1 MQTGFETDCPKTEHV
16 KETFCGIIV
25 AAGSG
30 TRFKSELPK
39 QLCNLNGI
47 PVFLHSVNAMVRHPQ
62 CKRCV
67 VVIDESFRE
76 RFEAHLSNVAEHL
89 RNKIKMV
96 EGGSERAISVSNGI
110 RLIDHEQSG
119 GVLIHDAARPGLT
132 AEMIDSLLEALETY
146 DGAAPALPVSDSL
159 KRMEGDS
166 IRSVARDNL
175 YRIQTPQAFRK
186 ARLLD
191 MYKGNISAATDDFTL
206 AEAKGLSL
214 TLVSGSDALG
224 KITYQKDLAFMEKL
238 LLGAQ
243 PVFRSGLGYDV
254 HAFEE
259 GDGVILCGTF
269 IPHAGKLKG
278 HSDADVAWHALTDAI
293 LGALADGD
301 IGDHFPPSDPQWKG
315 APSSVFLEF
324 AAQRVRERGG
334 EIANVDV
341 TLICEAP
348 KIKPHRDA
356 MRAKTAEV
364 LGVPVSHVAVKATT
378 TERLGFTGREE
389 GIAAQAICSVRLPS
403 HSTGA

>member
-30 TRFKSELPK
+30 TRFKGELPK
-39 QLCNLNGI
+39 QLCNLNEI
-47 PVFLHSVNAMVRHPQ
+47 PVFLHSVNAMVKHPQ
-62 CKRCV
+62 CVQCIL
-67 VVIDESFRE
+67 VIDESFRVQ
-76 RFEAHLSNVAEHL
+76 FEAHLSNAPKHL
-89 RNKIKMV
+89 RNKIRLV
-96 EGGSERAISVSNGI
+96 EGGTERAISVSNGI
-110 RLIDHEQSG
+110 RLIDNERSTS
-119 GVLIHDAARPGLT
+119 VLIHDAARPGLT
-132 AEMIDSLLEALETY
+132 SGVIDSLLIALETH

-166 IRSVARDNL
+166 IGSVARDNL

-186 ARLLD
+186 GCLLD
-191 MYKGNISAATDDFTL
+191 MYTGDISTATDDFTL

-224 KITYQKDLAFMEKL
+224 KITYQEDLKFMEKL
-238 LLGAQ
+238 LSGVQ

-254 HAFEE
+254 HAFED

-269 IPHAGKLKG
+269 IPHGAKLKG

-301 IGDHFPPSDPQWKG
+301 IGDHFPPTDPQWKG
-315 APSSVFLEF
+315 APSSLFLEF
-324 AAQRVRERGG
+324 AANRVRERGG
-334 EIANVDV
+334 DIVNVDI

-348 KIKPHRDA
+348 KVKPHRDV
-356 MRAKTAEV
+356 MRTKTAEV
-364 LGVPVSHVAVKATT
+364 LGIPVSDVAVKATT

-403 HSTGA
+403 HSTAD

>member
-16 KETFCGIIV
+16 KEGFCGIIV

-30 TRFKSELPK
+30 TRFKGELPK
-39 QLCNLNGI
+39 QLYNLNGI
-47 PVFLHSVNAMVRHPQ
+47 PVFLHSVNAMVQHPQ
-62 CKRCV
+62 CIQCIL
-67 VVIDESFRE
+67 VIDESFRE
-76 RFEAHLSNVAEHL
+76 QFEAHLSNMPEQL
-89 RNKIKMV
+89 RDKINMV

-110 RLIDHEQSG
+110 RLIDQEQASSI
-119 GVLIHDAARPGLT
+119 LIHDAARPGLT
-132 AEMIDSLLEALETY
+132 AEVIDSLLTALEAH

-159 KRMEGDS
+159 KRMDGDS
-166 IRSVARDNL
+166 VSSVSRDNL

-186 ARLLD
+186 ACLLD
-191 MYKGNISAATDDFTL
+191 MYTEDIVAATDDFTL
-206 AEAKGLSL
+206 AEAKDLSL

-224 KITYQKDLAFMEKL
+224 KITYQEDLMVMEKL
-238 LLGAQ
+238 LSVAQ
-243 PVFRSGLGYDV
+243 PVFRTGLGYDV
-254 HAFEE
+254 HAFED

-269 IPHAGKLKG
+269 IPHGGKLKG

-324 AAQRVRERGG
+324 AANRVRERGG
-334 EIANVDV
+334 EITNVDV

-348 KIKPHRDA
+348 KVKPHRDV
-356 MRAKTAEV
+356 MRKKTAEI
-364 LGVPVSHVAVKATT
+364 LGISVSDVAVKATT

-389 GIAAQAICSVRLPS
+389 GIAAQAICSIRLPS
-403 HSTGA
+403 HSTAD